1 MQGKARRLLAG
12 VAGLVAASLAL
23 TGCGGGS
30 PAPSGAQT
38 GGTGGTG
45 SEQVTLR
52 FLWWGNDA
60 RNELTNKVIDLY
72 TSKNPNVKVEVQTSD
87 FASYWQLLS
96 TQVAGGD
103 APDIIQMDEKYLAE
117 YGDKGALADLASLG
131 VDTSEWASGTKEAG
145 EFNGTL
151 YAATWAVN
159 SPVFL
164 ANNSIFEKAGVA
176 LPDDTTWT
184 WDDLAALATE
194 LQSKGAGEYYGVENL
209 IGVDGASKIWIRQ
222 SGAQQFTPEG
232 IGFDAGTITPWFE
245 YWKNLTDKGTAGA
258 TATIENQGT
267 ALDQAFLGTN
277 RIGIGFQ
284 WSNQVNA
291 VQSAAGNELTLLRP
305 PTQTGS
311 AADAQLWFKSSMYLS
326 AGAKTE
332 HPEEVAKFINFLIN
346 DPEAGAILGTERGVP
361 VNLKVREAITPNLEG
376 ANVKVVEFM
385 GKIEAEVK
393 PGGSVPLPGGGQSE
407 TIQRRASDQVLLGQL
422 EPAAAAE
429 QFVTELKSEMGLS

>member
-1 MQGKARRLLAG
+1 MQSKARRLLAG

-30 PAPSGAQT
+30 PAPTATET
-38 GGTGGTG
+38 GGTGG
-45 SEQVTLR
+45 SAEQITLR

-60 RNELTNKVIDLY
+60 RNELTQKVIDLY
-72 TSKNPNVKVEVQTSD
+72 TSKNPNIKIEPQSAD

-96 TQVAGGD
+96 TQAAGGD

-117 YGDKGALADLASLG
+117 YGDKGALADLAALG
-131 VDTSEWASGTKEAG
+131 VETTDWASGTREAG

-164 ANNSIFEKAGVA
+164 ANNSLFEKAGVA
-176 LPDDTTWT
+176 LPDDTKWT

-194 LQSKGAGEYYGVENL
+194 LQAKGAGEYYGVENL

-222 SGAQQFTPEG
+222 SGAQQFTADG
-232 IGFDAGTITPWFE
+232 IGFDAATVTPWFQ
-245 YWKNLTDKGTAGA
+245 YWKDLTDSGTASA

-267 ALDQAFLGTN
+267 ALDQALLGTN
-277 RIGIGFQ
+277 RLAIGFQ

-291 VQSAAGNELTLLRP
+291 VQSATGNELTLLRP

-311 AADAQLWFKSSMYLS
+311 AADANLWFKSSMYLS
-326 AGAKTE
+326 AGAKTA

-361 VNLKVREAITPNLEG
+361 VNLKVREAITPSLEG

-385 GKIEAEVK
+385 GAIESEVK

-407 TIQRRASDQVLLGQL
+407 TIQRRATDSVLLGQL

-429 QFVTELKSEMGLS
+429 QFVSELKSEMGLS

>member
-1 MQGKARRLLAG
+1 MQSKARRLLAG

-23 TGCGGGS
+23 SGCGGGS
-30 PAPSGAQT
+30 PAPAPTETGAT
-38 GGTGGTG
+38 NAPPA
-45 SEQVTLR
+45 EKVTLR

-60 RNELTNKVIDLY
+60 RNEITQKVIDLY
-72 TSKNPNVKVEVQTSD
+72 KSKNPNIEIETQTSD
-87 FASYWQLLS
+87 FGSYWQLLS

-117 YGDKGALADLASLG
+117 YGDKGALADLAKLG

-176 LPDDTTWT
+176 LPDDTKWT
-184 WDDLAALATE
+184 WADLAALATE
-194 LQSKGAGEYYGVENL
+194 LQGKGAGEFYGVENL
-209 IGVDGASKIWIRQ
+209 IGVDGATKIWIRQ
-222 SGAQQFTPEG
+222 QGAQQFTSEG
-232 IGFDAGTITPWFE
+232 IGFDAGTVTPWFQ
-245 YWKNLTDKGTAGA
+245 YWKDLTDKGTASA

-267 ALDQAFLGTN
+267 ALDQALLGTN
-277 RIGIGFQ
+277 KLAIGFQ

-291 VQSAAGNELTLLRP
+291 VQSATGNELTLLRP

-311 AADAQLWFKSSMYLS
+311 AADAHLWFKSSMYLS

-361 VNLKVREAITPNLEG
+361 VNL
-376 ANVKVVEFM
+376 
-385 GKIEAEVK
+385 
-393 PGGSVPLPGGGQSE
+393 
-407 TIQRRASDQVLLGQL
+407 
-422 EPAAAAE
+422 
-429 QFVTELKSEMGLS
+429 